1 MSQTRRFPF
10 PRNVPN
16 VSPAE
21 FSQIIT
27 ILPATDTFTLG
38 GEPNYVSVA
47 PWKTVGDRN
56 TETPYNC
63 VAIEFITDEPMTI
76 GNGTTDLIGL
86 YGQIDL
92 VSNPTVAS
100 DRKRTLLAILGVNL
114 LGAAPQIPIVVQA
127 GPGDLVGYTQ
137 LVSNVAVYD
146 RLSIGGVIGNV
157 ALPIEATTVTVVAR
171 PIRAR
176 DYLG

>member
-27 ILPATDTFTLG
+27 ILPATATFTLG
-38 GEPNYVSVA
+38 GEPNYVSVV
-47 PWKTVGDRN
+47 PWKIAGDRN
-56 TETPYNC
+56 TEAPYTC
-63 VAIEFITDEPMTI
+63 VAIEFITSDPMTI

-92 VSNPTVAS
+92 TGNPTATNE
-100 DRKRTLLAILGVNL
+100 RKRTLLAILGVNL

-146 RLSIGGVIGNV
+146 RLSIGGVLNDV
-157 ALPIEATTVTVVAR
+157 SLPIEATTVTVVAR
-171 PIRAR
+171 PIRTR